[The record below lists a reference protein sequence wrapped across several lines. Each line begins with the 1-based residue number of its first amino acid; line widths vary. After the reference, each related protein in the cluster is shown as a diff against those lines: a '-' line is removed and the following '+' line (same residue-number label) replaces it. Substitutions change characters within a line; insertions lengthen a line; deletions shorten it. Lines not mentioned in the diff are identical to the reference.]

1 MSDIFSQRFKS
12 ARLKAGLSLQ
22 ALADKISESVSKQ
35 AISKYEQGKA
45 MPDSKKMIALAQAL
59 DVKVEYF
66 FRPARINIELSEPAY
81 RKRSSISNKRLNA
94 IRENVRDLVERY
106 MEAENLLDNSESVV
120 LPDDEVRNISSF
132 DDIENL
138 AEKLRELWNL
148 GNDPIESLVDV
159 LEDNN
164 FKVALIEGDE
174 KFDGLSCWANDTIPV
189 IISKKGCSGDRQR
202 SNLAHE
208 LGHLLMNTE
217 DGFDEEKA
225 AKRFS
230 ASFLVPRDVAYKELG
245 KHRNHLNWEELH
257 ILKHKYG
264 MSMQQWIYRAKDLGI
279 ITESHAKSW
288 FIQFRKINAKIE
300 PGKQIPEEVPTR
312 MRKIVFQELAENIIT
327 PPKAAEL
334 LACNVQE
341 IRNSILGLQTK

>member
-1 MSDIFSQRFKS
+1 MSDIFAQRFKS

-22 ALADKISESVSKQ
+22 ALADKINVPITKQ

-45 MPDSKKMIALAQAL
+45 IPDSKKMIDLAKALN
-59 DVKVEYF
+59 VKLEYF
-66 FRPARINIELSEPAY
+66 FRPARINIKLSDPAY
-81 RKRSSISNKRLNA
+81 RKRSSMSDKRLNA
-94 IRENVRDLVERY
+94 INETVRDLVERY
-106 MEAENLLDNSESVV
+106 MEAESLSDNSSSVL
-120 LPDDEVRNISSF
+120 LPEDETRHISSF
-132 DDIENL
+132 DDVEYL
-138 AEKLRELWNL
+138 AEKSRELWNL

-174 KFDGLSCWANDTIPV
+174 KFDGLSCWANDTIP
-189 IISKKGCSGDRQR
+189 IIVSKKKCLGDRQR

-208 LGHLLMNTE
+208 LGHLLMNVE
-217 DGFDEEKA
+217 EGFDEEKA

-230 ASFLVPRDVAYKELG
+230 ASFLVPKDIVYKELG
-245 KHRNHLNWEELH
+245 KHRNNLNWEELH

-279 ITESHAKSW
+279 ISESHARSW
-288 FIQFRKINAKIE
+288 FIKFRQINPRKE
-300 PGKQIPEEVPTR
+300 PGDQILEEKPTR

-334 LACNVQE
+334 LACNVQD
-341 IRNSILGLQTK
+341 IRNSLIGI

>member
-1 MSDIFSQRFKS
+1 MSDLFAQRFKS

-22 ALADKISESVSKQ
+22 ALADKISESISKQ

-45 MPDSKKMIALAQAL
+45 IPDSKKMIALAKAL
-59 DVKVEYF
+59 DVKLEYF

-81 RKRSSISNKRLNA
+81 RKRSSMSKKRLET
-94 IRENVRDLVERY
+94 IRENVRDLIERY
-106 MEAENLLDNSESVV
+106 LEAENLIDDSSLVI
-120 LPDDEVRNISSF
+120 LPEDDTRHISSF
-132 DDIENL
+132 DDIEYL

-159 LEDNN
+159 LEDSN

-174 KFDGLSCWANDTIPV
+174 KFDGLSCWANKTIPI
-189 IISKKGCSGDRQR
+189 IISKKGCCGDRQR

-208 LGHLLMNTE
+208 LGHLLMNTA
-217 DGFDEEKA
+217 DDFDEEKS

-230 ASFLVPRDVAYKELG
+230 ASFLVPRKVVYKELG
-245 KHRNHLNWEELH
+245 EHRNHLNLEELS

-264 MSMQQWIYRAKDLGI
+264 MSMQQWIYRAKNLGI
-279 ITESHAKSW
+279 ISESHAKSW
-288 FIQFRKINAKIE
+288 FIYFRRINTKIE

-312 MRKIVFQELAENIIT
+312 LRKIVFQELAEKIIT

-334 LACNVQE
+334 LNCNVQE
-341 IRNSILGLQTK
+341 IRNSLSESKI

>member
-1 MSDIFSQRFKS
+1 MSDIFAQRFKS

-22 ALADKISESVSKQ
+22 ALTDKINEPITKQ

-45 MPDSKKMIALAQAL
+45 IPDSKKMIDLAKAL
-59 DVKVEYF
+59 DVKLEYF
-66 FRPARINIELSEPAY
+66 FRPARININLSEPAY
-81 RKRSSISNKRLNA
+81 RKRSSMSNKRINT
-94 IRENVRDLVERY
+94 INETVRDLIERY
-106 MEAENLLDNSESVV
+106 MEAENLLDTSESVI
-120 LPDDEVRNISSF
+120 LPDDDIRHISSF
-132 DDIENL
+132 DDVEHL
-138 AEKLRELWNL
+138 AEKSRELWNL
-148 GNDPIESLVDV
+148 GNDPIESLVGV

-174 KFDGLSCWANDTIPV
+174 KFDGLSCWANDTIPI
-189 IISKKGCSGDRQR
+189 IISKKNCWGDRQR

-208 LGHLLMNTE
+208 LGHLIMDVE

-225 AKRFS
+225 ALRFS

-245 KHRNHLNWEELH
+245 EHRKNLNWEELH

-279 ITESHAKSW
+279 ISESHARSW
-288 FIQFRKINAKIE
+288 FIEFRKYGSKIE
-300 PGKQIPEEVPTR
+300 PGDPITEESPTR
-312 MRKIVFQELAENIIT
+312 MRKIVFQGLAENLIS

-334 LACNVQE
+334 LACTVQD
-341 IRNSILGLQTK
+341 IRNSMLGL

>member
-1 MSDIFSQRFKS
+1 MSDIFAQRFRS

-22 ALADKISESVSKQ
+22 ALANRISESVSKQ

-45 MPDSKKMIALAQAL
+45 MPDSKKMIALAKAL
-59 DVKVEYF
+59 DVKLEYF

-81 RKRSSISNKRLNA
+81 RKRSSMSNKRLNA

-106 MEAENLLDNSESVV
+106 MEAENFLDNSASVI
-120 LPDDEVRNISSF
+120 LPEDDTRHISSF
-132 DDIENL
+132 DDIEHL

-174 KFDGLSCWANDTIPV
+174 KFDGLSCWANDTIPI

-208 LGHLLMNTE
+208 LGHLLMNVE

-230 ASFLVPRDVAYKELG
+230 AAFLVPREIAIKELRT
-245 KHRNHLNWEELH
+245 HRNHLNWEELH

-264 MSMQQWIYRAKDLGI
+264 MSMQQWVYRAKDLGI
-279 ITESHAKSW
+279 ITQSHAKSW
-288 FIQFRKINAKIE
+288 FIQFRHINAKIE
-300 PGKQIPEEVPTR
+300 PGEQIPEEVPTR
-312 MRKIVFQELAENIIT
+312 MRKIVFQELAENIIA

-341 IRNSILGLQTK
+341 IRNSILGL

>member
-1 MSDIFSQRFKS
+1 MSDLFAQRFKS

-22 ALADKISESVSKQ
+22 ALANKISESISRQ

-45 MPDSKKMIALAQAL
+45 IPDSKKMIDLANAL
-59 DVKVEYF
+59 DVKLEYF
-66 FRPARINIELSEPAY
+66 FRPARINIELSEPAF
-81 RKRSSISNKRLNA
+81 RKRYSMSKKRMET

-106 MEAENLLDNSESVV
+106 LEAENLLYSSESVI
-120 LPDDEVRNISSF
+120 LPEDAARHISSF
-132 DDIENL
+132 DDIEQL
-138 AEKLRELWNL
+138 AEKIRELWNL
-148 GNDPIESLVDV
+148 GNDPIESLVGV

-174 KFDGLSCWANDTIPV
+174 KFDGLSCWANDTIPI
-189 IISKKGCSGDRQR
+189 IISKKGCFGDRQR

-217 DGFDEEKA
+217 DDFDEEKA

-230 ASFLVPRDVAYKELG
+230 ACFLVPRDVVYKELG

-279 ITESHAKSW
+279 ITESHAKGW
-288 FIQFRKINAKIE
+288 FIQFRQINAKIE
-300 PGKQIPEEVPTR
+300 PGDQIPEEVPTR
-312 MRKIVFQELAENIIT
+312 LRKIVFQELAENIIA

-341 IRNSILGLQTK
+341 IRNSILGL